1 MIIDLRDVSVKAR
14 QDYLQAAIAPRPI
27 GWVSTVDRNG
37 NPNLAPFSFFNLFSA
52 SPPIV
57 IFSPSRRVKDN
68 TTKHTLE
75 NLYQVP
81 EAVVHIVTADLLSRA
96 NQSSYDYPKEI
107 NEFAACGLTE
117 VPATLVRPPM
127 VLESP
132 VKMECRVMEIKP
144 MGKEGGAGNL
154 IICEVLC
161 LHLSENILDDN
172 GQIDPRMLPHVARLG
187 GDWYCRVDAGNLFT
201 LPKPSNTIIQ

>member
-27 GWVSTVDRNG
+27 GWVSTVDRDG
-37 NPNLAPFSFFNLFSA
+37 HPNLAPFSFFNLFSA
-52 SPPIV
+52 HPPIV
-57 IFSPSRRVKDN
+57 IFSPARRVKDN

-81 EAVVHIVTADLLSRA
+81 EAVIHIVTADLLTRA
-96 NQSSYDYPKEI
+96 NQTSYDYPKGV
-107 NEFAACGLTE
+107 NEFAESGLTE

-127 VLESP
+127 IKESP

-161 LHLSENILDDN
+161 LHLSGDILDED
-172 GQIDPRMLPHVARLG
+172 GQIDPRRLSHVARLG
-187 GDWYCRVDAGNLFT
+187 GDWYCSVGETNLFT
-201 LPKPSNTIIQ
+201 LPKPVNPVNK

>member
-1 MIIDLRDVSVKAR
+1 
-14 QDYLQAAIAPRPI
+14 
-27 GWVSTVDRNG
+27 VSTVDRDG
-37 NPNLAPFSFFNLFSA
+37 TPNLAPFSFFNLFSA
-52 SPPIV
+52 NPPIV
-57 IFSPSRRVKDN
+57 IFSPSRRVKNN

-81 EAVVHIVTADLLSRA
+81 EAVIHIVTADLLPHA
-96 NQSSYDYPKEI
+96 NQTSYDYPKGV
-107 NEFAACGLTE
+107 NEFVQTGLTE

-144 MGKEGGAGNL
+144 MGREGGAGNL

-161 LHLSENILDDN
+161 LHLSDGILDES
-172 GQIDPRMLPHVARLG
+172 GQVDPRRLPHVARLG
-187 GDWYCRVDAGNLFT
+187 GDWYCRVEEANLF
-201 LPKPSNTIIQ
+201 LMPKPNQSQ

>member
-1 MIIDLRDVSVKAR
+1 M
-14 QDYLQAAIAPRPI
+14 
-27 GWVSTVDRNG
+27 
-37 NPNLAPFSFFNLFSA
+37 
-52 SPPIV
+52 
-57 IFSPSRRVKDN
+57 
-68 TTKHTLE
+68 E

-81 EAVVHIVTADLLSRA
+81 EAVVHIVTADLLSLA
-96 NQSSYDYPKEI
+96 NQTSYDYPKGI

-127 VLESP
+127 VRESP

-161 LHLSENILDDN
+161 LHLSESILDDS

-187 GDWYCRVDAGNLFT
+187 GDWYCRVEAGNLFT
-201 LPKPSNTIIQ
+201 LPKPVNTINQ